1 MHTFHIHKMHVREER
16 QEASS
21 SEPEE
26 MSTRRIGS
34 CRQGLQQEVSG
45 PYASTSVGHLW
56 KKLREC
62 EPDPLL
68 CPEGQ
73 GNNT

>member
-1 MHTFHIHKMHVREER
+1 MHTFRIHKMHVQEER

-26 MSTRRIGS
+26 MSTRRRSAG
-34 CRQGLQQEVSG
+34 RDFNRKVPGLHT
-45 PYASTSVGHLW
+45 STSMGQLW
-56 KKLREC
+56 RKLREC
-62 EPDPLL
+62 EPDSLL